1 MVRTQRRNHQEQTMQ
16 NTQKPKAAPVKPL
29 AFRKAEPAKPGP
41 VRIDEKSLRQ
51 VAGGMAQIPNGGW

>member
-1 MVRTQRRNHQEQTMQ
+1 MQ
-16 NTQKPKAAPVKPL
+16 NTQKSKAAPVRPMT
-29 AFRKAEPAKPGP
+29 FPKAQPAKPGP

>member
-1 MVRTQRRNHQEQTMQ
+1 MQ